1 MRDKSSPFK
10 SISLKDKL
18 KISKAQLNHARQNH
32 KTFIDS
38 LDEVIWSADVQS
50 ARLLYISA
58 ACLDIFGDTPANL
71 IKNINFWQKYVVPSD
86 HKILDLKPE
95 DFTAGETIKKHY
107 RISVNDE
114 IKWLE
119 TKFTPVYSTRGHLVQ
134 INGVTRDITKEKR
147 AHKALME
154 SETLFRQFFDNAH
167 EAILVMDVDS
177 GFICDYNATALHLL
191 KYSGTDFLTQTPAT
205 LSPTLQPDGSLSTQ
219 KAAELIRLTMDGQKP
234 VFEWLFCDAEKNT
247 ILCEVRL
254 TCIMAQGKKLIRGSI
269 IDITERKNA
278 EAEIKVL
285 NESLE
290 QKVKERTA
298 SLAEANAQLESFG
311 YTVSHDL
318 QAPLRIVSS
327 ISMILKG
334 QYADKLDEE
343 GKEMLNMLTNSTS
356 RMNRL
361 IKELLDFARLG
372 NEECKHE
379 KINMATLV
387 QETIDEVSFSM
398 PQYRPAYVV
407 EQMADTYG
415 DSQLIRQVLFNLIG
429 NAAKYSS
436 KKDNAE
442 IRIGSAIKDGVV
454 TYHVKDNGAGFD
466 MKNAGKLFSVFK
478 RMHSDFEFEGTGI
491 GLATVK
497 SIIMRHHGQVWA
509 EAVKGEGATFYFTLP
524 AAAPPRIAGPA
535 GLAEPSMIL

>member
-18 KISKAQLNHARQNH
+18 KISKAQLNHIRQSH
-32 KTFIDS
+32 KTFMDS

-50 ARLLYISA
+50 ARLVYISA
-58 ACLDIFGDTPANL
+58 ACNEVFGDTPENL
-71 IKNINFWQKYVVPSD
+71 IKNINFWQQYIVPSD
-86 HKILDLKPE
+86 YKILDLQPE
-95 DFTAGETIKKHY
+95 DFAEGKTIKRHY
-107 RISVNDE
+107 RIAVNNE

-119 TKFTPVYSTRGHLVQ
+119 TKFTPVYSTAGHLVQ
-134 INGVTRDITKEKR
+134 INGVTRDISKEKR
-147 AHKALME
+147 TQKALME

-177 GFICDYNATALHLL
+177 GFICDYNATAIHLL
-191 KYSGTDFLTQTPAT
+191 KYTGTDFLTQTPAT
-205 LSPTLQPDGSLSTQ
+205 LSPALQPDGTLSSQ
-219 KAAELIRLTMDGQKP
+219 KAEELIKLALEGQKP

-254 TCIMAQGKKLIRGSI
+254 NSIITQGKKLIRGSI

-298 SLAEANAQLESFG
+298 SLADANAQLESFG

-318 QAPLRIVSS
+318 QAPLRIISS
-327 ISMILKG
+327 IAMILRG

-343 GKEMLNMLTNSTS
+343 GKEMLNILTNSTS
-356 RMNRL
+356 RMSRL

-372 NEECKHE
+372 NEECRQE
-379 KINMATLV
+379 RVNMKSLV
-387 QETIDEVSFSM
+387 QETIDEVSFSL
-398 PQYRPAYVV
+398 PQFRPGYVI
-407 EQMADTYG
+407 EELPDTYA
-415 DSQLIRQVLFNLIG
+415 DCQLIRQVLFNLIG

-436 KKDNAE
+436 KKEHPE
-442 IRIGSAIKDGVV
+442 IRIGAVVKDDKVI
-454 TYHVKDNGAGFD
+454 YHVKDNGAGFD
-466 MKNAGKLFSVFK
+466 MRNADKLFSVFK

-497 SIIMRHHGQVWA
+497 SIIQRHHGEVWA
-509 EAVKGEGATFYFTLP
+509 HAVKGEGATFYFTLP
-524 AAAPPRIAGPA
+524 ASAPRR
-535 GLAEPSMIL
+535 SMASIG

>member
-18 KISKAQLNHARQNH
+18 KISKAQVNHLRKNYQS
-32 KTFIDS
+32 FVDS
-38 LDEVIWSADVQS
+38 LDEVIWSADIHS
-50 ARLLYISA
+50 AKLLYISA
-58 ACLDIFGDTPANL
+58 ACIDIFGDTPDNL

-95 DFTAGETIKKHY
+95 DFAAGKTIKKHY

-119 TKFTPVYSTRGHLVQ
+119 TKFTPVYSAGGRLVQ

-147 AHKALME
+147 AQKALME

-177 GFICDYNATALHLL
+177 GFICDYNATALSLL

-205 LSPTLQPDGSLSTQ
+205 LSPPLQPDGAHSSE
-219 KAAELIRLTMDGQKP
+219 KAAKLINMTIEGEKP

-254 TCIMAQGKKLIRGSI
+254 NSIITQGKTLIRGSI
-269 IDITERKNA
+269 IDITDRKKA
-278 EAEIKVL
+278 EEAIKVL
-285 NESLE
+285 TDSLE

-356 RMNRL
+356 RMSRL

-372 NEECKHE
+372 NEDCKQEH
-379 KINMATLV
+379 INMATLV
-387 QETIDEVSFSM
+387 QETIDEVSFTM
-398 PQYRPAYVV
+398 PQFKPTYVV
-407 EQMADTYG
+407 EDIADICG
-415 DSQLIRQVLFNLIG
+415 DCQLIRQVLFNLIG

-436 KKDNAE
+436 KKADAE

-466 MKNAGKLFSVFK
+466 MRNAGKLFSVFK

-497 SIIMRHHGQVWA
+497 SIIMRHHGRVWA

-524 AAAPPRIAGPA
+524 AAAPVRVAGPA
-535 GLAEPSMIL
+535 GLAEPFMIL